1 MIQIPFQFLSG
12 EQGDVNLSTVVG
24 IRANYSTTL
33 KRVKKKK
40 RKRKTL
46 WKYCP
51 KKFIAQTTSNKWKL
65 KATFIALAASNAI
78 ISTMLGNIGVA
89 FYNISTSAYA

>member
-1 MIQIPFQFLSG
+1 MIQIPFQFLSE

-40 RKRKTL
+40 EKEKH
-46 WKYCP
+46 CE
-51 KKFIAQTTSNKWKL
+51 N
-65 KATFIALAASNAI
+65 IALRNS
-78 ISTMLGNIGVA
+78 
-89 FYNISTSAYA
+89 

>member
-12 EQGDVNLSTVVG
+12 EQGDVNLSAVVG

-40 RKRKTL
+40 
-46 WKYCP
+46 
-51 KKFIAQTTSNKWKL
+51 KKK
-65 KATFIALAASNAI
+65 
-78 ISTMLGNIGVA
+78 NIVK
-89 FYNISTSAYA
+89 ILP